1 MEKIL
6 FTRVLLFLSIVSF
19 AQKKDSNP
27 VIKTFKIAVA
37 SKTQITK
44 NLAIELVEV
53 LSDSRCPKN
62 VQCIRAGE
70 AFIVVN
76 IYKGEEKVIQEK
88 LEIFPRKINEYALE
102 KLSDVHSKVMDIAL
116 LPYPNGINK
125 IDLSNYCLQL
135 TIAQE

>member
-1 MEKIL
+1 MKKVL
-6 FTRVLLFLSIVSF
+6 FVTVFLCVSIFSH

-27 VIKTFKIAVA
+27 VTKTFKIAVA

-53 LSDSRCPKN
+53 LSDSRCPKEL
-62 VQCIRAGE
+62 QCIRAGE
-70 AFIVVN
+70 AFILVN
-76 IYKGEEKVIQEK
+76 IYKNKEKVIQEK

-102 KLSDVHSKVMDIAL
+102 KLSDVDSKVMDIAL

-135 TIAQE
+135 TIKQ

>member
-1 MEKIL
+1 MKKIL

-19 AQKKDSNP
+19 AQKQDSIP

-70 AFIVVN
+70 AFILVN
-76 IYKGEEKVIQEK
+76 IYKNKEKVIQEK

-102 KLSDVHSKVMDIAL
+102 KLSDVNSKVMDIAL

>member
-1 MEKIL
+1 MKKIL
-6 FTRVLLFLSIVSF
+6 FTRVLLLLSIVSF
-19 AQKKDSNP
+19 AQKKGSNP
-27 VIKTFKIAVA
+27 VTKTFKIAVA

-53 LSDSRCPKN
+53 LSDSRCPKQ

-76 IYKGEEKVIQEK
+76 IYKGEEKFLQEK
-88 LEIFPRKINEYALE
+88 LEVYPKKINEYALE
-102 KLSDVHSKVMDIAL
+102 KLSDVHSKVVDIAL
-116 LPYPNGINK
+116 LPYPNGIDK

-135 TIAQE
+135 IIAQE

>member
-1 MEKIL
+1 MKKIL
-6 FTRVLLFLSIVSF
+6 FTRVLLFLSIVSY
-19 AQKKDSNP
+19 AQKQDSNP
-27 VIKTFKIAVA
+27 ITKTFKIAVA

-53 LSDSRCPKN
+53 LSDSRCPKQ

-76 IYKGEEKVIQEK
+76 IYKGEEKFLQEK
-88 LEIFPRKINEYALE
+88 LEVYPKKINEYALE
-102 KLSDVHSKVMDIAL
+102 KLSDFHSKVVDIAL
-116 LPYPNGINK
+116 LPYPNGIDK

-135 TIAQE
+135 IIAQE

>member
-1 MEKIL
+1 MKKIL
-6 FTRVLLFLSIVSF
+6 FTRVLLFLSIVSY
-19 AQKKDSNP
+19 AQKQDSNP
-27 VIKTFKIAVA
+27 ITKTFKIAVA

-53 LSDSRCPKN
+53 LSDSRCPKQ

-76 IYKGEEKVIQEK
+76 IYKGEEKFLQEK
-88 LEIFPRKINEYALE
+88 LEVYPKKINEYALE
-102 KLSDVHSKVMDIAL
+102 KLSDVHSKVVDIAL
-116 LPYPNGINK
+116 LPYPNGIDK

-135 TIAQE
+135 TIEQE